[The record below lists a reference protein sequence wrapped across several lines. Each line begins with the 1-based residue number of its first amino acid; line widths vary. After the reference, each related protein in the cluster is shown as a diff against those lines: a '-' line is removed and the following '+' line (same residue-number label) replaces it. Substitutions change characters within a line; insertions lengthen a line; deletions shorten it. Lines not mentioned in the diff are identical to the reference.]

1 MATLKNGLA
10 DLNAEGLISKSV
22 FVEGKMAGNTDFTSP
37 TPTLA
42 ALALAREALVEANA
56 AASDGG
62 RSAFLAKRLA
72 MENLR
77 GLLRDLSGYVVSI
90 AAGSEKVIVSSGFDV
105 RRSPE
110 PASSLTTPGDL
121 VARFT
126 EYPGEVEVDWR
137 ADRAVRLSQVFIN
150 AEDPADESKWVSV
163 GTTTKSRFR
172 VTGLETGK
180 FYWFRVQSTG
190 VAGRSPM
197 SDVAKSLAA

>member
-1 MATLKNGLA
+1 
-10 DLNAEGLISKSV
+10 
-22 FVEGKMAGNTDFTSP
+22 MAGNANFTSP

-56 AASDGG
+56 AAKDGG
-62 RSAFLAKRLA
+62 RSAHLAKRLA
-72 MENLR
+72 MKDLR

-90 AAGSEKVIVSSGFDV
+90 AAGSEQVIVSSGFDV
-105 RRSPE
+105 RRRSE
-110 PASSLTTPGDL
+110 PASALQVPGDL

-126 EYPGEVEVDWR
+126 EFPGEVDLNWR
-137 ADRAVRLSQVFIN
+137 SDRAVRLNQVFIN

-172 VTGLETGK
+172 VTGLVTGK
-180 FYWFRVQSTG
+180 YYWFRVQSTG